1 MAALAATA
9 ETDATELAVV
19 LADDVLLRSLNA
31 AYRGVDQAT
40 NVLAFAYS
48 DSNPSPAPFESD
60 VLGDVV
66 MSLET
71 AAEEAKDLDISLSE
85 HVSHLV
91 IHGVLHLLGYD
102 HITDGD
108 AKTMEE
114 LEVRTLAG
122 IGIANPYAPL
132 SAVKKL

>member
-66 MSLET
+66 ISLET
-71 AAEEAKDLDISLSE
+71 AAEKRRIW
-85 HVSHLV
+85 
-91 IHGVLHLLGYD
+91 
-102 HITDGD
+102 T
-108 AKTMEE
+108 
-114 LEVRTLAG
+114 
-122 IGIANPYAPL
+122 
-132 SAVKKL
+132 